1 VTVLLVEQNAH
12 PALKS
17 AHTAYALET
26 GIIKQRGAARD
37 LLDEDAIRAAYLGG

>member
-1 VTVLLVEQNAH
+1 MLLVEQNAH
-12 PALKS
+12 LALKS